1 MTTTDQ
7 LAGLDP
13 DGTLLEQWDRWPGE
27 QPAAHAHFEHYRQM
41 GRARTLRKTAAERGV
56 AERYLMNLSAEWQWV
71 RRAQAWDA
79 EQVRLYEA
87 RMRDRRLEVGE
98 QHLAVSNLL
107 LAKAVERLRGL
118 DPAKLNARDLLAY
131 IEAGIK
137 VQRMVVGEST
147 ERIEHVHDGPDDLD
161 AAELSDEQL
170 REHLAGL
177 RTEIDR
183 RLTDATT

>member
-1 MTTTDQ
+1 VTTTDE

-27 QPAAHAHFEHYRQM
+27 PPAAHAHFEHYRQM
-41 GRARTLRKTAAERGV
+41 GRARTLRKAAAERQMSE
-56 AERYLMNLSAEWQWV
+56 AYLMQLSAAWQWV

-98 QHLAVSNLL
+98 QHLAVANLL
-107 LAKAVERLRGL
+107 MAKAVERLRAL
-118 DPAKLNARDLLAY
+118 DPSKLNARDLLAY
-131 IEAGIK
+131 IEAGVK

-147 ERIEHVHDGPDDLD
+147 ERIEHVDGGTDDLD
-161 AAELSDEQL
+161 TAELSDEQL

-183 RLTDATT
+183 RLT